1 VIELLTL
8 KRQAREPG
16 YALPSHPTPLPT
28 SLCARVD
35 VRGVG
40 AVSVAK
46 HPYLVRW
53 FRDKIS
59 LGIAGV
65 RCLGNVMSTSFI
77 PPGLWPGGMVTM
89 AAQTIKICA
98 SGGIHPFAH
107 IINCS
112 GAPSTRAKESTRDS
126 KGILA
131 TVT

>member
-1 VIELLTL
+1 MHCL
-8 KRQAREPG
+8 
-16 YALPSHPTPLPT
+16 HTPLLSPP

-65 RCLGNVMSTSFI
+65 RCLGNVMPTSFI

-98 SGGIHPFAH
+98 SGGIHPSRLSVTAPVLPAH
-107 IINCS
+107 ELRNQHEIQ
-112 GAPSTRAKESTRDS
+112 